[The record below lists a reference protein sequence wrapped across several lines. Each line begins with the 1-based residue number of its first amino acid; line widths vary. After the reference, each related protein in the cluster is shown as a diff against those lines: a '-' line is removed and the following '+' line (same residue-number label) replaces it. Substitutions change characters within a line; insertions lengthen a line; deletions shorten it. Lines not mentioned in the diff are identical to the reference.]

1 MGLCGNSLYYLLCFS
16 VYLKCPKKI
25 RCQFKRKEKKKKTHL
40 YSNYLVP
47 KEQRLSLEAQHVL
60 RAFFQANFLYS
71 LHPQIIA
78 EPHRTFNYPPGHS
91 RPFHASKPLHI
102 LFPLPGIPYS
112 TLLSLA
118 NSNNDST
125 QMLPPALPIH
135 VSWTFRSSGNTRSL
149 PQ

>member
-1 MGLCGNSLYYLLCFS
+1 VGTLCTICSVFLCIWN
-16 VYLKCPKKI
+16 VLKKYVVNLKEKK
-25 RCQFKRKEKKKKTHL
+25 KKKKTHL